1 MYFPTPYPDELIGS
15 VVGRAVR
22 HLALPFRVMLRKVL
36 LRPDSNLSFFLP
48 SDLWRLGELTERSPE
63 TLAME
68 HSPFPYWSAYSSPS
82 AASRILRSIVEGRDA
97 GHPREYLKVT
107 WSAATRLRF
116 CRECLANDL
125 HRYRETYWRRTHF
138 LPTLLECPVHG
149 EILFE
154 DVAPWSERR
163 AFRLL
168 PDDLDQARPVVATP
182 NQLLR
187 RALADTTLSM
197 LSADWQRRLD
207 WAAVYRKK
215 AASLGY
221 ISSRETTA
229 AAQLTGDL
237 QAFYGV
243 GLLDALRCAVGR
255 APERAWPVL
264 ILRTGVH
271 SVFSPVK
278 HVLMN
283 CFLDLS
289 SGARPATPKRRGPP
303 PVDAG
308 ALDPVL
314 ADLVRKRWA
323 GITTAGSRMTIRA
336 LLISLKARS
345 IVRRKRKELPQTDA
359 VLKQFRSSEQWQP
372 GGFPAA
378 AQPDSARRRQP
389 R

>member
-1 MYFPTPYPDELIGS
+1 MYFPPPYPDELLGS

-22 HLALPFRVMLRKVL
+22 HLALPFRVVLKKVL

-48 SDLWRLGELTERSPE
+48 SNLRRLGELTERSPE

-68 HSPFPYWSAYSSPS
+68 HSPFPYWSAYSSPT
-82 AASRILRSIVEGRDA
+82 AASRILRSVVEGREA
-97 GHPREYLKVT
+97 GHRREYLKVT

-125 HRYRETYWRRTHF
+125 RMYREAYWHRNHF

-149 EILFE
+149 AVLFE
-154 DVAPWSERR
+154 DVVPWSERR

-168 PDDLDQARPVVATP
+168 PDDLAQARPIVSTP
-182 NQLLR
+182 NHLLR

-197 LSADWQRRLD
+197 LSADWQRRFD
-207 WAAVYRKK
+207 WAEVYRKR

-221 ISSRETTA
+221 ISARDTTA
-229 AAQLTGDL
+229 AAQLAGDL
-237 QAFYGV
+237 QDFYGV
-243 GLLDALRCAVGR
+243 ELLDALGCGVGG
-255 APERAWPVL
+255 ALERAWPVL
-264 ILRTGVH
+264 ILRPGIH
-271 SVFSPVK
+271 SAFSPVK
-278 HVLMN
+278 HVVIK

-289 SGARPATPKRRGPP
+289 SGARPVTPKRRGRA
-303 PVDAG
+303 PVDTD

-314 ADLVRKRWA
+314 AELVRKRWA
-323 GITTAGSRMTIRA
+323 GITAAGSRMTIRA
-336 LLISLKARS
+336 LLMSLEARS
-345 IVRRKRKELPQTDA
+345 IVRRRRKELPQTDA
-359 VLKQFRSSEQWQP
+359 VLKQFRSSQQWQP

-378 AQPDSARRRQP
+378 ARLDSALRRQP